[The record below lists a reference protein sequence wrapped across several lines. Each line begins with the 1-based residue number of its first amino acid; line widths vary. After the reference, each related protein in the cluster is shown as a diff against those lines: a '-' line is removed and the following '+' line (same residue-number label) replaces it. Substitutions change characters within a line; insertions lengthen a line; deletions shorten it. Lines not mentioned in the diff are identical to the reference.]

1 MALPQAELFEDQ
13 FPLVRS
19 CPTLN
24 EIRLAQDIKD
34 LTIEVKD
41 GCVLYV
47 HRIILAARIP
57 SLRAA
62 LSGPLGEENS
72 KLRWPTV
79 PLSLADALVRY
90 VYTGQVEMT
99 QANVRGMVT
108 LARMLKLP
116 DLVKWGVTFMAKG
129 VNLGNLPAT
138 WDFARSLNAELLV
151 DTCISLMKEHF
162 EHFVPTD
169 LFVRLPAETVLTLLR
184 SEDLSV
190 GSEEQ
195 VIAAIARWAG
205 SGDGAAS
212 EKLKIQVPA
221 MLKEVQWHLTT
232 AQCRDRLMENYPA
245 FHKSLECSWL
255 MARIA
260 NWIGA
265 SDKDKPPCPFNVRPR
280 VRQAFFLFGEDKDR
294 SRWTVLRADPRLQGA
309 EQVAGMEERWW
320 ASYNVV
326 GESIFVVGGEWD
338 GSTRVDEF
346 LVREGRWRQRA
357 PLAIERRW
365 HAATVM
371 KVHVAAAAHAD
382 ADGEKSLIGVF
393 GGWGGE
399 RLSSCELYDV
409 SQNRWHKLP
418 DMREK
423 RDGPAAA
430 CLPGDSRV
438 FVFGGRDDRAPALA
452 SVAFCHL
459 RADWREKAT
468 LARTEDFWLPAAPMR
483 TARRGLAATPF
494 RGAILVA
501 GGYDGRRTVN
511 VVEMFTPPDARC
523 PLGQWT
529 ALAGMREPRSWFTLL
544 TSANA
549 VLALGGSDIGQKN
562 TVEALTA
569 PGVSVDFD
577 NDLTSWIWSS
587 KDSVETLNWIIGA
600 ASVRM

>member
-13 FPLVRS
+13 FPLIQS
-19 CPTLN
+19 CPALN
-24 EIRLAQDIKD
+24 EIRLAQEIKD

-62 LSGPLGEENS
+62 LCGPLGEGNS
-72 KLRWPTV
+72 GLRWPTV
-79 PLSLADALVRY
+79 PLSLAVALVRY
-90 VYTGQVEMT
+90 VYTGQVELT

-116 DLVKWGVTFMAKG
+116 NLFKWGVTFMTKG
-129 VNLGNLPAT
+129 VHLGNLPAT

-151 DTCISLMKEHF
+151 NTCISLMKEQF

-205 SGDGAAS
+205 VGDGAGS
-212 EKLKIQVPA
+212 KKLKVQVPA

-232 AQCRDRLMENYPA
+232 AQCRDRLMECYPA
-245 FHKSLECSWL
+245 FHKSLDCSWL

-265 SDKDKPPCPFNVRPR
+265 ADKDKPPCPFNMRPR
-280 VRQAFFLFGEDKDR
+280 VRQTFFLFGEDQDR
-294 SRWTVLRADPRLQGA
+294 SRWCVIRADPRLQGA
-309 EQVAGMEERWW
+309 EQIADMEERWW
-320 ASYNVV
+320 ASYSVV

-357 PLAIERRW
+357 PLATERRW
-365 HAATVM
+365 HAAAVM
-371 KVHVAAAAHAD
+371 KAHVAAAAA
-382 ADGEKSLIGVF
+382 ADGEKALIGVF

-438 FVFGGRDDRAPALA
+438 FVFGGRDDRTPALA
-452 SVAFCHL
+452 SVTFCHL
-459 RADWREKAT
+459 RADWRERAT
-468 LARTEDFWLPAAPMR
+468 FARTEDFWLPAAPMR
-483 TARRGLAATPF
+483 TSRRGLAATPL

-511 VVEMFTPPDARC
+511 AVEMFTPPDARC

-529 ALAGMREPRSWFTLL
+529 ALADMKEPRSWFTLL
-544 TSANA
+544 ASANA
-549 VLALGGSDIGQKN
+549 VFALGGSDIGQKN
-562 TVEALTA
+562 TVEVLTA
-569 PGVSVDFD
+569 PGGSVDLD

-587 KDSVETLNWIIGA
+587 KDSVKTLNWIIGA